1 MKKLAYILFA
11 FIGSLSSLYAN
22 INVVAAEN
30 FYGQVAKSIG
40 GDNITIS
47 DILSNPESDP
57 HLFSTSPKIMVQL
70 SKADVIIYN
79 GADYDPWMKQIIQ
92 SINNK
97 DLVVIDVAK
106 LMSIKPNANPHIWYI
121 PKTFPT
127 LARKLNQLFSKLEP
141 KNKKA
146 FEQNLNAFLKDYQ
159 QVFIMIKKL
168 EPKTTNLPVTATEPV
183 IGYLTAALGMDMKGI
198 DVQWRIMNGSEPS
211 PKMMANYHDLFI
223 KKQVKILFYN
233 EQVEEPA
240 TQTVKKLAEKN
251 DIAIIGVSETLPK
264 NMDVTNW
271 VLNILTDID
280 HAVTYEQTNH

>member
-40 GDNITIS
+40 SDNITVS

-57 HLFSTSPKIMVQL
+57 HLFSTSPKIMVQI

-121 PKTFPT
+121 PETFPT
-127 LARKLNQLFSKLEP
+127 LARKLNQSFSRLTP
-141 KNKKA
+141 NNKKA

-168 EPKTTNLPVTATEPV
+168 KPKTTNLPVTATEPV
-183 IGYLTAALGMDMKGI
+183 IGYLAAALDMNMKGI
-198 DVQWRIMNGSEPS
+198 DVQWRIMNDSEPS
-211 PKMMANYHDLFI
+211 PKMMANYHNLFI

-240 TQTVKKLAEKN
+240 IQTVKKLAEKN

-271 VLNILTDID
+271 ILNILTDID
-280 HAVTYEQTNH
+280 HAVTYE